1 LRSAS
6 PSGIDERSTSRSRD
20 SGGAKKG
27 ASQLASTIESDII
40 HAGWPV
46 GQNFGYEDAL
56 LDHYGVGR
64 AVLREA
70 IRIVEQHQVAT
81 MRRGPKG
88 GLIVT
93 APRSSVISDA
103 MGVYLTYAGTTVRQ
117 LLEVRSIID
126 PLAAAAAAGRI
137 TEDGIVRLRAALAV
151 PAEVAERVDPVG
163 SSLHLLISELSGNVA
178 LALFVEVVD
187 SLLVRASVSAP
198 TTGGASRAQP
208 GKGDKELASA
218 IMGGDVGQA
227 EVLARRNASQAIDRL
242 GHRSA
247 EASRTRRTRM
257 SSPPPPRPL
266 SSGLTD
272 NDEPSRETPKMAAS
286 LADRIQGDIA
296 NRNWP
301 VGERIGYEPE
311 LIASYGVS
319 RAVLRETV
327 RILEH
332 RGVAE
337 MKMGPAGGLV
347 VATPDP
353 AAAAEA
359 MGLLL
364 QFRGIGSAEVHTLR
378 CGIELGG
385 LDLAMAK
392 GLNDEDLL
400 SLRLATPHL
409 DRNQAPPQ
417 GFCSN
422 LHIRLA
428 GLTGNPALQ
437 VFLSSILS
445 LWRFYAHRR
454 PTPYSPLGGYDLHA
468 AHESIVDAIAAGD
481 RAIARERMLRHL
493 ESVDS

>member
-1 LRSAS
+1 
-6 PSGIDERSTSRSRD
+6 
-20 SGGAKKG
+20 
-27 ASQLASTIESDII
+27 
-40 HAGWPV
+40 
-46 GQNFGYEDAL
+46 
-56 LDHYGVGR
+56 
-64 AVLREA
+64 
-70 IRIVEQHQVAT
+70 

-93 APRSSVISDA
+93 SPRSSVISDA

-126 PLAAAAAAGRI
+126 PLAAAAAADRI
-137 TEDGIVRLRAALAV
+137 TEDGIVRLREALAV
-151 PAEVAERVDPVG
+151 PAEITERNDSVG

-178 LALFVEVVD
+178 LALFVEVID
-187 SLLVRASVSAP
+187 SLLVRASVSTP
-198 TTGGASRAQP
+198 TAGHASLASQP

-218 IMGGDVGQA
+218 IMGGDVGRA
-227 EVLARRNASQAIDRL
+227 EVLARRNASQAIRRL
-242 GHRSA
+242 GRSTPGAHRT
-247 EASRTRRTRM
+247 SRTRT
-257 SSPPPPRPL
+257 SSPPPL
-266 SSGLTD
+266 SSVPTEH
-272 NDEPSRETPKMAAS
+272 DEPLRETPKMAAS

-296 NRNWP
+296 DRNWP

-311 LIASYGVS
+311 LISSYGVS

-392 GLNDEDLL
+392 GLRDEDLL

-409 DRNQAPPQ
+409 DPNQAPPQ

-468 AHESIVDAIAAGD
+468 AHESIVDAIAGGD

-493 ESVDS
+493 ESVDN

>member
-1 LRSAS
+1 MPRG
-6 PSGIDERSTSRSRD
+6 P
-20 SGGAKKG
+20 GGTKKG

-64 AVLREA
+64 AVFREA

-88 GLIVT
+88 GLIVA

-137 TEDGIVRLRAALAV
+137 TEGGIVRLRAALAV
-151 PAEVAERVDPVG
+151 PAELAEANDSVG

-178 LALFVEVVD
+178 LSLFVEVID

-198 TTGGASRAQP
+198 TTGGARRGQL
-208 GKGDKELASA
+208 GKGDKDLASA

-227 EVLARRNASQAIDRL
+227 EVLARRNAAQAIHRL
-242 GHRSA
+242 GNGTP
-247 EASRTRRTRM
+247 EAGRTKRTRT
-257 SSPPPPRPL
+257 SPPP
-266 SSGLTD
+266 TD
-272 NDEPSRETPKMAAS
+272 NGEPSRETPKMAAS
-286 LADRIQGDIA
+286 LADRIQADIA
-296 NRNWP
+296 KRNWP

-378 CGIELGG
+378 CGIEIGG

-392 GLNDEDLL
+392 GVSDEDLL

-422 LHIRLA
+422 LHICLA

-454 PTPYSPLGGYDLHA
+454 PTPYSPHGGYDLHA
-468 AHESIVDAIAAGD
+468 AHESIVDAIAGGD